1 MGVRHATSIANIA
14 AILVGHRLTYNEHRC
29 DNRYMSIA
37 ETAAQTAAVFQ
48 VGDRVQ
54 SKMGGGVG
62 AVRKIAVDRL
72 SGEPLLI
79 VSNGMVRW
87 AVLAAWATHVPGE

>member
-1 MGVRHATSIANIA
+1 MGVRHATSITNIA
-14 AILVGHRLTYNEHRC
+14 ALLVGHRLTYNEHRC

-37 ETAAQTAAVFQ
+37 ETAAVFQ